1 MLEGEA
7 ENSVCFG
14 TVQLGFARV
23 QVVVKGAQTATSIS
37 INVRC
42 RLFPYIAKLHLFA
55 YIQRQLLLA

>member
-1 MLEGEA
+1 MLEGKA
-7 ENSVCFG
+7 GNSAV
-14 TVQLGFARV
+14 GFARV

-42 RLFPYIAKLHLFA
+42 RLFSFIAKLHSFD